1 MIAPLHSLLR
11 FGRPAR
17 GPAVAALALALA
29 AAAWAAPPREAD
41 PFPQARARGLLV
53 VGVPYL
59 APPAAAGAKVRTP
72 ERLDTVM
79 AERLGARLGLPV
91 KVVQVE
97 PARRGAVLADGSVDL
112 LLADRV
118 AGQSAPGLEAPGVA
132 LVPTGYAAR
141 PKAVIRSDTPMR
153 RWQDARGRS
162 VCMASAAFQA
172 QALAARWGTVVRTFR
187 VPSDALVA
195 VREGACDIGLVDDTT
210 WAALMKF
217 PEWKK
222 FSATLPPDGPP
233 AERVWLARAGDGAAA
248 DWLAAAMADWRNE
261 GAWQAMAGKWAREV
275 AFDVY
280 LDQEVPDCHGG

>member
-1 MIAPLHSLLR
+1 MIALLHFLFR

-17 GPAVAALALALA
+17 PAAVAGLALALA
-29 AAAWAAPPREAD
+29 TAAGAAAPQGAD

-59 APPAAAGAKVRTP
+59 APPAAAGAKIRTP

-79 AERLGARLGLPV
+79 AERLGTRLGLPV

-97 PARRGAVLADGSVDL
+97 PARRAAVLADGSVDL

-118 AGQSAPGLEAPGVA
+118 AGQSAPGLDAPGVA
-132 LVPTGYAAR
+132 LVPAGYAAR

-172 QALAARWGTVVRTFR
+172 QALAARWGAVVRTFR

-195 VREGACDIGLVDDTT
+195 VREGACDIGLIDDAT
-210 WAALMKF
+210 WNALMKF

-222 FSATLPPDGPP
+222 FSATLPPDGPQ

-248 DWLAAAMADWRNE
+248 DWLAAAMADWRSQ
-261 GAWQAMAGKWAREV
+261 GVWRAMTDKWARDV